1 MNKRFVSVVV
11 FALLVAGVF
20 TLLFYKLIVSRIN
33 TAPPP
38 VATNRV
44 LVASRNLDEGTLVGP
59 GDVEYAAWPDK
70 VPPNAIK
77 EEKDALK
84 RGVISKIYQGEPM
97 LESRLA
103 AVGSVGLTAKIPDG
117 KRAVALRVN
126 EIIGV
131 AGFVVPGMFVDII
144 ILGNPPGASSGLGT
158 VSKTLLQN
166 VEVLSAGQDI
176 RKDPEGK
183 PISVPVI
190 TVLATPEDAEKL
202 SLAGNETRIQLVL
215 RNPNDKTVVKTT
227 GTAMALLFS
236 GQKLSAPGGAQAPI
250 ARHLP
255 RVEAPPPP
263 PKPKPPLVVEVI
275 QGGDRKQTQFQ
286 QEPED

>member
-1 MNKRFVSVVV
+1 MNKRFVSVVI
-11 FALLVAGVF
+11 FAVLVAGVF
-20 TLLFYKLIVSRIN
+20 TLLFYKLIASRIK

-44 LVASRNLDEGTLVGP
+44 LVASRNLDEGTLVKE
-59 GDVEYAAWPDK
+59 GDMEYAAWPGAA
-70 VPPNAIK
+70 PPNAVK

-84 RGVISKIYQGEPM
+84 RGVISKIFQGEPM
-97 LESRLA
+97 WESRLA

-131 AGFVVPGMFVDII
+131 AGFVVPGMLVDII
-144 ILGNPPGASSGLGT
+144 ILGSPPGASASLGT
-158 VSKTLLQN
+158 QSKTLLQQ
-166 VEVLSAGQDI
+166 VQVLSAGQDI

-202 SLAGNETRIQLVL
+202 SLASNETRIQLVL
-215 RNPNDKTVVKTT
+215 RNPNDKTDVKTS
-227 GTAMALLFS
+227 GTAMSLLFS
-236 GQKLSAPGGAQAPI
+236 GQKLSTPAAKA
-250 ARHLP
+250 AVVRAAP
-255 RVEAPPPP
+255 RVETAP
-263 PKPKPPLVVEVI
+263 PKPKPPLVIEVI
-275 QGGDRKQTQFQ
+275 QGGERKQTQFQ

>member
-20 TLLFYKLIVSRIN
+20 TLLFYKLIASRIN
-33 TAPPP
+33 TAAPP

-44 LVASRNLDEGTLVGP
+44 LVASRNLEEGALVRQ
-59 GDVEYAAWPDK
+59 GDVEFAAWPGPA
-70 VPPNAIK
+70 PPNTIK
-77 EEKDALK
+77 EEKDALN
-84 RGVISKIYQGEPM
+84 RGVISKIFQGEPV

-103 AVGSVGLTAKIPDG
+103 AVGAGVGLTAKIPDG

-126 EIIGV
+126 EVIGV
-131 AGFVVPGMFVDII
+131 AGFVVPGMLVDII
-144 ILGNPPGASSGLGT
+144 ILGSPPGAPATLGT
-158 VSKTLLQN
+158 QSKTLLQK

-190 TVLATPEDAEKL
+190 TVLATPEEAEKL
-202 SLAGNETRIQLVL
+202 SLASNQTTIQLVL
-215 RNPNDKTVVKTT
+215 RNPKDTTEAKTS
-227 GTAMALLFS
+227 GTAMGLLFS
-236 GQKLSAPGGAQAPI
+236 GQKLSSPGAQAPVVRQ
-250 ARHLP
+250 AP
-255 RVEAPPPP
+255 RIEAAPP

>member
-1 MNKRFVSVVV
+1 MNKRFVSVVI
-11 FALLVAGVF
+11 FAVLVAGVF
-20 TLLFYKLIVSRIN
+20 TLLFYKLIASRIN

-44 LVASRNLDEGTLVGP
+44 LVASRNLDEGALVRP
-59 GDVEYAAWPDK
+59 GDVEFAAWPGPP
-70 VPPNAIK
+70 PPNTIK
-77 EEKDALK
+77 EEKDALN
-84 RGVISKIYQGEPM
+84 RGVISKIYQGEPV

-103 AVGSVGLTAKIPDG
+103 AVGAGVGLTAKIPDG

-131 AGFVVPGMFVDII
+131 AGFVTPGMLVDII
-144 ILGNPPGASSGLGT
+144 ILGNPPGAPASMGT
-158 VSKTLLQN
+158 QSKTLLQK

-202 SLAGNETRIQLVL
+202 SLASNQTTIQLVL
-215 RNPNDKTVVKTT
+215 RNPKDTTVEKTS
-227 GTAMALLFS
+227 GSAMGLLFS
-236 GQKLSAPGGAQAPI
+236 GQRLSTPSAQAPVVRQ
-250 ARHLP
+250 AP
-255 RVEAPPPP
+255 RVEAPKP